1 MNIARQAVL
10 LDMCFNFGIGRL
22 EGFHNTLAAMKA
34 GDWQAAHDGMLD
46 SAWAASRPSRSP
58 ARRANAE
65 RGASAVN
72 LPNVSAPSSQSVER
86 LLFGCIVI
94 VGYILVTWYGA
105 SGKAEAKEAGQI
117 VHDAM
122 LALGPLVGVIV
133 YAIFKADKDPTPGS
147 VSLDEGAPE
156 PVAVKEEAA

>member
-1 MNIARQAVL
+1 MGGDVKIP
-10 LDMCFNFGIGRL
+10 
-22 EGFHNTLAAMKA
+22 A
-34 GDWQAAHDGMLD
+34 G
-46 SAWAASRPSRSP
+46 
-58 ARRANAE
+58 
-65 RGASAVN
+65 
-72 LPNVSAPSSQSVER
+72 PSSQSVER

-147 VSLDEGAPE
+147 VSIDEGAPDPTVQKVAGAPDGE
-156 PVAVKEEAA
+156 PAAP